1 MVQEEKK
8 MMKRSNNII
17 MENRRTVSISGVI
30 DVESF
35 DEQSIV
41 LNTDLG
47 ILTIAGDELHINKLN
62 VENGDMNIEGEIGAL
77 MYQER
82 EEKRE
87 GIFSKLF
94 R

>member
-1 MVQEEKK
+1 MIQEEKK
-8 MMKRSNNII
+8 IMKRSNNII
-17 MENRRTVSISGVI
+17 MENRHLVSVSGVI

-47 ILTIAGDELHINKLN
+47 ILTIAGENLHINKLN
-62 VENGDMNIEGEIGAL
+62 VENGDMNIEGDIGAL
-77 MYQER
+77 MYHEA
-82 EEKRE
+82 EEKHE
-87 GIFSKLF
+87 SIFSKLF

>member
-17 MENRRTVSISGVI
+17 MENRRTVSVSGVI

-35 DEQSIV
+35 DEQSII

-47 ILTIAGDELHINKLN
+47 ILTIAGDSLHINKLN

-82 EEKRE
+82 EEKHE
-87 GIFSKLF
+87 GLFSKLF